1 MLIALIVANLAVLGL
16 VYWCMLF
23 HFRRQA
29 RRYHTLQE
37 NAGDAVV
44 VIGSNGQLK
53 YASKSI
59 KKVLGYTASEMQHL
73 DISSL
78 AHPEDTDALLLIM
91 QKVMS
96 SPGVPVTGHTGRM
109 LHGDGS
115 WHWYEAVVT
124 NMLHDRDIRG
134 IVDNFRDVTQT
145 ILAQEKIRGADRLY
159 GFISQINQ
167 AIVQTLT
174 EEELFAQTC
183 RIATEFGNFKM
194 AWIGIYSADGSNV
207 SLAEG
212 NGIPDD
218 EKDLFAPAQ
227 VGPGDP
233 LAQVLSTGSSYVCN
247 NIKGF
252 RHQLWQAF
260 ADRQGIGSFMVLPI
274 RREGVTVAALSLYS
288 GTEGFFNKQEIG
300 LLEEVAGDISFAL
313 SAFKRERSRERAET
327 QLRNSERRLK
337 QAQMIANVGSFEID
351 FSTGMASWSEELC
364 RIYGFGLEENL
375 HPFQG
380 WLQLVH
386 PEDLAHVMQVSEQA
400 RASLQDSAIYHRIIR
415 RDGSVRHLF
424 SQGEYELDGEGLP
437 VGMHG
442 AVHDITMFKESE
454 GARSQ
459 SEQNLQLI
467 MDLIPQCIFIK
478 DILGRY
484 RFVNESFA
492 ALYGVSAAEFLE
504 DDSHQRIE
512 MEQERNHFLQQDRQ
526 VIQGGQTLTI
536 PEAIFTSAD
545 GRVSY
550 FYMVKVP
557 YKLED
562 GGQTGMLGIALDI
575 TEQKQ
580 AELERTR
587 LMGDLIKRNKEL
599 EQFSYVVSHNVRA
612 PLVNIISLISL
623 LDPLGIC
630 EDVQVLSALREST
643 DKLDSVI
650 LDLNSILNM
659 NHEFTESTELVDLSA
674 IVFDIKLS
682 IAHLISSSRVRILED
697 FSSVAQVQSIKSYVH
712 SIFYNLILNAIKYR
726 RSDVLPEIRLSSSIA
741 NGMLVLEFADNGL
754 GIDLGRY
761 GEDIFG
767 LYKRF
772 HPGIEGK
779 GMGLYMVKN
788 QVGQLGGQISVS
800 SQEGM
805 GTTFTVRLAMGE

>member
-1 MLIALIVANLAVLGL
+1 MLIAILAANLAFIGMVC
-16 VYWCMLF
+16 WCVLF

-44 VIGSNGQLK
+44 VIGSNGKLK
-53 YASKSI
+53 YASQSI
-59 KKVLGYTASEMQHL
+59 QKVMGYTSREILHL
-73 DISSL
+73 DISCL
-78 AHPEDTDALLLIM
+78 AHPDDTAALSLIM
-91 QKVMS
+91 QQVMS
-96 SPGVPVTGHTGRM
+96 RPGVPLTGHTGRM

-145 ILAQEKIRGADRLY
+145 VLAQEKISSANRLY

-167 AIVQTLT
+167 VIVQTAT

-183 RIATEFGNFKM
+183 RIATEFGKFKM
-194 AWIGIYSADGSNV
+194 AWIGTYSTDGSTV
-207 SLAEG
+207 SLAQG
-212 NGIPDD
+212 NGIPDY
-218 EKDLFAPAQ
+218 EKDFFAPAK
-227 VGPGDP
+227 VWSGGP
-233 LAQVLSTGSSYVCN
+233 LAQVLSTGSSCVCN
-247 NIKGF
+247 EISGF
-252 RHQLWQAF
+252 GHQLWRAF
-260 ADRQGIGSFMVLPI
+260 ADRHGIGSFMVLPI

-288 GTEGFFNKQEIG
+288 GVEGFFNTQEIG

-313 SAFKRERSRERAET
+313 NVFKRERSRERAESR
-327 QLRNSERRLK
+327 LRNSELRLK

-351 FSTGMASWSEELC
+351 FATGMASWSEELC

-375 HPFQG
+375 HPFQE
-380 WLQLVH
+380 WLQMVH
-386 PEDLAHVMQVSEQA
+386 PEALAHVLQVGEQA
-400 RASLQDSAIYHRIIR
+400 RASLQGSAIYHRIIR

-424 SQGEYELDGEGLP
+424 SQGEYELDAEGLP

-454 GARSQ
+454 GARTQ

-478 DILGRY
+478 DIHGRY

-492 ALYGVSAAEFLE
+492 ALYGVSAAEFLA

-512 MEQERNHFLQQDRQ
+512 REQERNHFLQQDRQ
-526 VIQGGQTLTI
+526 VIQGGQSLTI
-536 PEAIFTSAD
+536 PEAMFTGAD

-557 YKLED
+557 YMLED
-562 GGQTGMLGIALDI
+562 GRQPGMLGIALDI
-575 TEQKQ
+575 TDQKQ
-580 AELERTR
+580 AEIERSR

-630 EDVQVLSALREST
+630 EDVEVLSALKEST

-659 NHEFTESTELVDLSA
+659 NHEFTEAMELVDLSE
-674 IVFDIKLS
+674 IVFNIKLS
-682 IAHLISSSRVRILED
+682 IANLIGSSKVQILDD
-697 FSSVAQVQSIKSYVH
+697 FSVINQVHSIKSYVH
-712 SIFYNLILNAIKYR
+712 SIFYNLIINGIKYR
-726 RSDVLPEIRLSSSIA
+726 QPDVLPQIKISSNIE
-741 NGMLVLEFADNGL
+741 NGMLVLEFSDNGL

-761 GEDIFG
+761 GGEIFG

-800 SQEGM
+800 SQQGM
-805 GTTFTVRLAMGE
+805 GTTFTVTLAMGG